1 MRISD
6 WSSDVCS
13 SDLVVSVKQD
23 FDAITTAPTKY
34 ALPASPEAILQ
45 PDRIVLLEPWPAPDR
60 REHLRAAVLLQH
72 VPEAAQL
79 DRRYGQRPAAVAAHH
94 VHDAD
99 GLHHGG
105 DALVDAQADEQ
116 HRREQRHHR
125 SEEHTSEL
133 QSLMRISNTVF
144 CLKQK

>member
-72 VPEAAQL
+72 VPEARPEE
-79 DRRYGQRPAAVAAHH
+79 RRVGNECVRTC
-94 VHDAD
+94 
-99 GLHHGG
+99 
-105 DALVDAQADEQ
+105 
-116 HRREQRHHR
+116 R
-125 SEEHTSEL
+125 SRWLPYHETKK
-133 QSLMRISNTVF
+133 NTINNR
-144 CLKQK
+144 KTT